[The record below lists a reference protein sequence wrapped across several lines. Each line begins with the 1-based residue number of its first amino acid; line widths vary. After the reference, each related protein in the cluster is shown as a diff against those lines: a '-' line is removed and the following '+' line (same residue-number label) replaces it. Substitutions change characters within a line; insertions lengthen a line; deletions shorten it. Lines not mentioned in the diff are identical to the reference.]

1 MNSYI
6 FFTILLLISAYLS
19 VRISISDFRH
29 RIIPDIYLFPLMLTG
44 LVLTG
49 FFSYPIDIYSGIIGG
64 IFGYIMAVALGF
76 IFVHIPHKPA
86 TTPIGL
92 GDIKLIGVGGIWLG
106 ITGLSIALVISC
118 IAGMIWSYI
127 HKEKYIPFAPFFLLG
142 GFLSLI
148 GMTFLI

>member
-29 RIIPDIYLFPLMLTG
+29 RIIPDVYLFPLMLMG
-44 LVLTG
+44 LILTG
-49 FFSYPIDIYSGIIGG
+49 YFSYPIDIYSGIIGG
-64 IFGYIMAVALGF
+64 TFGYIMAATLGYVF
-76 IFVHIPHKPA
+76 EHITRKSGSA
-86 TTPIGL
+86 PIGM

-106 ITGLSIALVISC
+106 ITGLSFALVISC
-118 IAGMIWSYI
+118 ITGLIWSRI
-127 HKEKYIPFAPFFLLG
+127 QKQKYIPFAPFFLLG